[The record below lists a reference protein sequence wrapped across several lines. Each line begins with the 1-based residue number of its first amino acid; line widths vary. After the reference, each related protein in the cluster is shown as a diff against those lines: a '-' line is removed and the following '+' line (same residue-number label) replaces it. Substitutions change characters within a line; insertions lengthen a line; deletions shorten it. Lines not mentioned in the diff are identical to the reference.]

1 MQKAVLKLQA
11 SGFLP
16 IVVYIGGKSRNTR
29 LNKLSGLRGWIRID
43 ITDKWI
49 RKRGCKYQRNDPR
62 AVYELK
68 FYSSTNLLIYQR
80 KYLLWNVSE
89 KDGFRVTE
97 IEVGPDGDLSTLKIH
112 AGCEGIK
119 GRRGRVA
126 ELGYYLKGC
135 RNHVKKSVSTEMITV
150 VYTDVFAAL
159 FDER

>member
-29 LNKLSGLRGWIRID
+29 LNKLSGMRDWIRID
-43 ITDKWI
+43 ITDRWI

-80 KYLLWNVSE
+80 KYLL
-89 KDGFRVTE
+89 
-97 IEVGPDGDLSTLKIH
+97 
-112 AGCEGIK
+112 
-119 GRRGRVA
+119 
-126 ELGYYLKGC
+126 
-135 RNHVKKSVSTEMITV
+135 
-150 VYTDVFAAL
+150 
-159 FDER
+159 